1 MAIVTRETV
10 KELLGID
17 DDEKDGRID
26 ALIPLVE
33 EHYREIRNAP
43 FETDDEGD
51 TIYPR
56 GSALTAAM
64 MVGYQLQR
72 VERSLAMSSES
83 LGDYSYTL
91 ADGGDDEYPAQVIG
105 SIRRYVG
112 AK

>member
-43 FETDDEGD
+43 FETDDD
-51 TIYPR
+51 DNIVYPR
-56 GSALTAAM
+56 GARLTAALM
-64 MVGYQLQR
+64 IGYQLHASRNSGGMQ
-72 VERSLAMSSES
+72 SES
-83 LGDYSYTL
+83 LGDYSYSR
-91 ADGGDDEYPAQVIG
+91 AEGADEYPPQVIG
-105 SIRRYVG
+105 SIRRFVR
-112 AK
+112 AT